1 MNTTP
6 IKTFPAPQVAE
17 EGERPQIP
25 LVEVE
30 SNQVGAIGYDEATQT
45 LAVRFKRGTG
55 HIYHYPDVTP
65 ETHAAFIS
73 AESVGTFFGK
83 HIKQLPFKK
92 YQPDAEQKAE
102 A

>member
-1 MNTTP
+1 MNTSTA
-6 IKTFPAPQVAE
+6 KTFSAPQAAE
-17 EGERPQIP
+17 DGERPQIQ

-30 SNQVGAIGYDEATQT
+30 SNQVGAIGYDAATQT
-45 LAVRFKRGTG
+45 LAVRFKRGIG
-55 HIYHYPDVTP
+55 HIYYYPDVTP

-92 YQPDAEQKAE
+92 YQPDAQQKAE